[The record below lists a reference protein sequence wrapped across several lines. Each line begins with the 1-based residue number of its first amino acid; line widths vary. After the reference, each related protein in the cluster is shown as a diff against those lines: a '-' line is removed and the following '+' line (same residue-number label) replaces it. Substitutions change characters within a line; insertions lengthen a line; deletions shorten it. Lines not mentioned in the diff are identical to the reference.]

1 MVGAVGGRLVALLYV
16 SNGNIPSRWAHTVQI
31 MKMSEAMG
39 AQVPGFALLVASDA
53 PALIRGNKGLFIRY
67 GVRRRFRVLRLPMA
81 WRLPEGALDRS
92 NWRAFSQRS
101 RTFVRWLHPRVVM
114 TRCHESADY
123 ALREGLRVIF
133 ETHDGPGH
141 PKTMRYIER
150 FASDPNLLGVVTT
163 SDILKQA
170 FVDAGM
176 PDAQVLAV
184 PNAADVTRFDQAFP
198 DAASAR
204 GLARQQLGLSSADHI
219 ALYAGSLMAY
229 KGIGTL
235 IEAAARTPNVR
246 FLVVGGDEDAVAY
259 WQERAPPASNIE
271 FVGFVS
277 GQALQAYF
285 AAADVC
291 LVPNSAADRTARWTF
306 SLKMY
311 EYMAARRPIIA
322 SDIPSLRDAL
332 AHGERGLL
340 VPPDDGG
347 ALRDAIQELRCR
359 PKLAQDLA
367 TRGRA
372 WAETWTWDQ
381 RARQVMEAFA
391 PSLLDRRRP

>member
-1 MVGAVGGRLVALLYV
+1 MVGAVGGRLVPLLYV

-31 MKMSEAMG
+31 MKMSEAMSN
-39 AQVPGFALLVASDA
+39 QVPGFALLIAGDA
-53 PALIRGNKGLFIRY
+53 PTLVRGNKGLLDRY
-67 GVRRRFRVLRLPMA
+67 GVQRRFRILKLPMA
-81 WRLPEGALDRS
+81 WRLPEGALNRS
-92 NWRAFSQRS
+92 NWRAFSQRA
-101 RTFVRWLHPRVVM
+101 RTVARWLRPHVVM

-123 ALREGLRVIF
+123 ALRDGLRVIF

-150 FASDPNLLGVVTT
+150 FARDPNLLGVVTT
-163 SDILKQA
+163 SEVLKQA
-170 FVDAGM
+170 FVDAGVS
-176 PDAQVLAV
+176 DTLVLAV
-184 PNAADVTRFDQAFP
+184 PNAADVTRFDRAFP
-198 DAASAR
+198 NVAVAR

-229 KGIGTL
+229 KGVGIL
-235 IEAAARTPNVR
+235 INAAALTPDVR
-246 FLVVGGDEDAVAY
+246 FLVVGGDADAVAH
-259 WQERAPPASNIE
+259 WRDQAWIPSNIE
-271 FVGFVS
+271 FVGFVK

-291 LVPNSAADRTARWTF
+291 LVPNSKTDRTARWTF

-347 ALRDAIQELRCR
+347 ALRDAIYKLR
-359 PKLAQDLA
+359 AQPDLA
-367 TRGRA
+367 EGLAARGRA
-372 WAETWTWDQ
+372 WAESWTWDD
-381 RARQVMEAFA
+381 RARRVMEAFA
-391 PSLLDRRRP
+391 PTLLRRRRR